1 MIMDINFWEWIKSFI
16 LRFTLHVITYPY
28 CDRLKSNDGSKEDQ
42 SAVRFVLEIRGQLRI
57 ADPQPLADEITYL
70 FPNLKYGNG

>member
-1 MIMDINFWEWIKSFI
+1 MNKEFHPTIYYTCDYLSI
-16 LRFTLHVITYPY
+16 L
-28 CDRLKSNDGSKEDQ
+28 RLKSNDGGKEDQ

-70 FPNLKYGNG
+70 IPNLKYGNG